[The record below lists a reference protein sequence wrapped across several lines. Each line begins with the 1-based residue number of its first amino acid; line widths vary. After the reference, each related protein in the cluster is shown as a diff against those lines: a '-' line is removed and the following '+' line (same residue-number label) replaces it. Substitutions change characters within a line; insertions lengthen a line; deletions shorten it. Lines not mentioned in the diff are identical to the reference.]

1 MVTLTAVSMTAV
13 IGVAGMGV
21 DIAMWYSQKR
31 ATQSMADAAAV
42 AATYAMQEGSSFA
55 DVEAAA
61 RTEAIR
67 NGFVETAGNSIVVA
81 NAAPSRAAPPCP
93 ARISSCR
100 GKFLSFSRGCS

>member
-13 IGVAGMGV
+13 IGFAGMGV

-42 AATYAMQEGSSFA
+42 AATYAIQEGSSFA

-81 NAAPSRAAPPCP
+81 NAAPIPGSAACTWAPC
-93 ARISSCR
+93 SCR
-100 GKFLSFSRGCS
+100 